1 MAANDEVV
9 KLAFSSLSA
18 AATAFA
24 SGTVSPCLLWWSVS
38 DLHQAT
44 CVCSSASLCHRLL
57 DQQQPGIILFQSRP
71 ATFSMNAIRFIYT
84 HMPFAIRFAIAH
96 CQCLMRKNFT
106 HTLSYLYLR
115 FVLNLKYRIPHP
127 YSHPVPKSLSFPI
140 YRIANIKVKTE
151 KKNVTHYIP

>member
-71 ATFSMNAIRFIYT
+71 ATFSMNAIRFVYT
-84 HMPFAIRFAIAH
+84 HMPFSIRFAIAH
-96 CQCLMRKNFT
+96 CQCLMCKNFT
-106 HTLSYLYLR
+106 DTHSVPYVYLR
-115 FVLNLKYRIPHP
+115 SVLKYCIPHP
-127 YSHPVPKSLSFPI
+127 YPIQYLSL
-140 YRIANIKVKTE
+140 
-151 KKNVTHYIP
+151 